1 MLRTLFGKKESDT
14 LPDMMAATID
24 AKSFKDALERYPALL
39 KSISKPRMCPFSL
52 DCINFETTEPLLTRF
67 IAKEGQL
74 SLEELD
80 DFRYNGAPAAY
91 SVKTGRIMENSDL
104 QKLVEWK
111 L

>member
-1 MLRTLFGKKESDT
+1 MLSPSRTLSNAT
-14 LPDMMAATID
+14 LL
-24 AKSFKDALERYPALL
+24 SLRALASLVCAL
-39 KSISKPRMCPFSL
+39 SFSL